1 MGQNGMERGK
11 KTIPLYFKK
20 ETHSNSAGIVHQKVP
35 TFQPCCKFP
44 FAESSNI
51 SELDALNERC
61 DFRENLLAVLFLMQ
75 RDKILQFPYPLPLR
89 IGSDILYL
97 HKI

>member
-1 MGQNGMERGK
+1 MGWKGGK
-11 KTIPLYFKK
+11 KTIPLCLKN
-20 ETHSNSAGIVHQKVP
+20 ETDRNSAGIVIQKVP

-61 DFRENLLAVLFLMQ
+61 DFRENLLAVLVLMQ
-75 RDKILQFPYPLPLR
+75 RDKILQFPYPLPQGT
-89 IGSDILYL
+89 GSDILYL